1 MTVYA
6 LPRPSELPVLAK
18 PIWSVLGGVSAAVAG
33 IVAKKGLELT
43 WRKAT
48 GKEPPANPESPE
60 TTWAE
65 AVAFSVLSGVLIG
78 LARLVARRSV
88 ARSWVRATGN
98 LPPGLETVT

>member
-1 MTVYA
+1 M
-6 LPRPSELPVLAK
+6 LAK
-18 PIWSVLGGVSAAVAG
+18 PMWSLLGGVSAALAG

-65 AVAFSVLSGVLIG
+65 AVGFSVLSGVLIG
-78 LARLVARRSV
+78 LARLLARRSA
-88 ARSWVRATGN
+88 ARSWVKATGN
-98 LPPGLETVT
+98 LPPGLETVA

>member
-1 MTVYA
+1 M
-6 LPRPSELPVLAK
+6 
-18 PIWSVLGGVSAAVAG
+18 WSVLGGVSAALAGMVAQ
-33 IVAKKGLELT
+33 KTLELT

-60 TTWAE
+60 TTWVE
-65 AVAFSVLSGVLIG
+65 AVGFSVLSGVLIG
-78 LARLVARRSV
+78 VDRLLARRSA